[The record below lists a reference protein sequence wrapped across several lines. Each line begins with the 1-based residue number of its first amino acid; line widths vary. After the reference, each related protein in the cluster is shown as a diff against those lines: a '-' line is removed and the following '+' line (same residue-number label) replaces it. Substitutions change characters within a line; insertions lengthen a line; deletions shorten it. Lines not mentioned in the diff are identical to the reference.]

1 MGASAQTSIWLVLI
15 NNVAA
20 AVHRSP
26 AHVTTALRRATGKSA
41 VAWIITGRLAEARRR
56 LVSSDERVDVIFGLR
71 TVQGE
76 LVVQSANSELDAA
89 LTERSKFQIV
99 ANLKRDEAEGAKR
112 TLSFDDC
119 FIEGKSFALSSG
131 GSVSTT
137 YTFTA
142 TRAREE

>member
-1 MGASAQTSIWLVLI
+1 MPTIYSANRSSVLVNGTAIEGLQSL
-15 NNVAA
+15 VYR
-20 AVHRSP
+20 V
-26 AHVTTALRRATGKSA
+26 VTERQDVRAIGT
-41 VAWIITGRLAEARRR
+41 
-56 LVSSDERVDVIFGLR
+56 DERVDVIFGLR

-76 LVVQSANSELDAA
+76 LVVQSANTELDTH

-119 FIEGKSFALSSG
+119 FLEAKSFALSSG
-131 GSVSTT
+131 GSVNTT

>member
-1 MGASAQTSIWLVLI
+1 MPTIFSANRSSVLVNGTAIEGLQSL
-15 NNVAA
+15 VYR
-20 AVHRSP
+20 V
-26 AHVTTALRRATGKSA
+26 VTERQDVRAIGT
-41 VAWIITGRLAEARRR
+41 
-56 LVSSDERVDVIFGLR
+56 DERVDVIFGLR

-76 LVVQSANSELDAA
+76 LVVASANTELDEA
-89 LTERSKFQIV
+89 LTNRSKFQIV

-119 FIEGKSFALSSG
+119 FIEGKAFSLSSG

>member
-1 MGASAQTSIWLVLI
+1 MPTIYSANRSSVLVNGTAIESLQSL
-15 NNVAA
+15 VYR
-20 AVHRSP
+20 V
-26 AHVTTALRRATGKSA
+26 VTERQDVRAIGT
-41 VAWIITGRLAEARRR
+41 
-56 LVSSDERVDVIFGLR
+56 DERVDVIFGLR

-76 LVVQSANSELDAA
+76 LVVQSANTELDTH
-89 LTERSKFQIV
+89 LTDRSKFQIV

>member
-1 MGASAQTSIWLVLI
+1 MPTIYSANRSSVLVNGTAIEGLQSL
-15 NNVAA
+15 VYR
-20 AVHRSP
+20 V
-26 AHVTTALRRATGKSA
+26 VTERQDVRAIGT
-41 VAWIITGRLAEARRR
+41 
-56 LVSSDERVDVIFGLR
+56 DERVDVIFGLR

>member
-1 MGASAQTSIWLVLI
+1 MPTIYSANRSSVLVNGTAIEGLQSL
-15 NNVAA
+15 VYR
-20 AVHRSP
+20 V
-26 AHVTTALRRATGKSA
+26 VTERQDVRAIGT
-41 VAWIITGRLAEARRR
+41 
-56 LVSSDERVDVIFGLR
+56 DERVDVIFGLR

-99 ANLKRDEAEGAKR
+99 ANLKRDESEGAKR

-119 FIEGKSFALSSG
+119 FIEAKSFSLSAG
-131 GSVSTT
+131 GVVATT